1 MDNRKKFLTKLSQDN
16 PTRLEQAIALLWYYN
31 VKQEYEERSAS
42 DLVSDLEE
50 DSFGR
55 PNITKLRAGLKKSK
69 LTVSGSRPDTFRINA
84 GRFSELSK
92 KYGHLINF
100 VETEVTSSVLPIE
113 FFQGKRIYL
122 ERMANQI
129 NGSYDY
135 GFYDACAVMIRRLME
150 SLIIEVFFH
159 QNRTSEIKLNN
170 VILPLDKLIN
180 KIINDN
186 QVQLG
191 RNIPKGMNLIKDFGD
206 TAAHDRTYITRQEDI
221 DDNKNSIRKVI
232 NELLVLSGILK

>member
-1 MDNRKKFLTKLSQDN
+1 MDNRKKFLTKLNQSG

-31 VKQEYEERSAS
+31 IKQEYEERSVS
-42 DLVSDLEE
+42 DLVGDIEE

-55 PNITKLRAGLKKSK
+55 PNITKLRTSLKKSK
-69 LTVSGSRPDTFRINA
+69 LIVSGSRPDTIRINA
-84 GRFSELSK
+84 GWFSELSK

-100 VETEVTSSVLPIE
+100 IEVEITSSVLPME

-122 ERMANQI
+122 ERMAIQI

-135 GFYDACAVMIRRLME
+135 GFYDACAVIIRRLME

-159 QNRTSEIKLNN
+159 EKRVSEIKSNNIIYPLN
-170 VILPLDKLIN
+170 KLIDT
-180 KIINDN
+180 ITNDG
-186 QVQLG
+186 QIHLS
-191 RNIPKGMNLIKDFGD
+191 RNIPKGMNLIKDLGD

-221 DDNKNSIRKVI
+221 DDSKNSIRKVI
-232 NELLVLSGILK
+232 NELLILAGILK